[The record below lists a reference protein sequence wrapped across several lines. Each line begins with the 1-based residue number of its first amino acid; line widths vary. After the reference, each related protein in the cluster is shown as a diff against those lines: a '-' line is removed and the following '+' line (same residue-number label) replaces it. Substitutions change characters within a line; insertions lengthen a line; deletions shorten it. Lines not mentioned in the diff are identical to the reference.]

1 MKLTALIPL
10 IESLINDLNKSY
22 PTDDKIQ
29 LTSVHHVPLADNSE
43 TLNITYENLRPAIFN
58 HATEL
63 NTLLTSLGYK
73 CIANPAENLICVYTN
88 EQNGSITYAITDYCL
103 IINAIYYEY

>member
-1 MKLTALIPL
+1 MKLTALTPM

-29 LTSVHHVPLADNSE
+29 LISAHYTPLPDNSE
-43 TLNITYENLRPAIFN
+43 TLNITYENLQPAMFN

-103 IINAIYYEY
+103 IINAISYQF

>member
-29 LTSVHHVPLADNSE
+29 LISAHHTPLPDNSE
-43 TLNITYENLRPAIFN
+43 TLNITYENLQPSMFN

-103 IINAIYYEY
+103 IINAIYYEQ